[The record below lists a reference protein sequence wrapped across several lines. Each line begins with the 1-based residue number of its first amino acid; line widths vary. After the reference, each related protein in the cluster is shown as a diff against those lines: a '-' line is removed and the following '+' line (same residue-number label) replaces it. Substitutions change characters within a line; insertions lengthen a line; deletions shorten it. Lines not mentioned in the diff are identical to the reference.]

1 MKILL
6 IYPKYPDT
14 FWSYKHALKFINK
27 KASLPPLG
35 LLTVSSIL
43 PQHWEKKLVDLN
55 VSKLKDEDIE
65 WSDYVFIG
73 GMIVQRESASEVIK
87 RVKAFGKFIVA
98 GGPLFTD
105 DYKDFPE
112 VDCFILDEGE
122 TTIPL
127 FMDDLK
133 NGVFKHIYSSN
144 ERPDITKSPIPD
156 WSLINIKDY
165 ATMPIQISRG
175 CPFNCDFCNIIIM
188 NGRTPRYKTPDQ
200 IIKEFEALYYT
211 GYRGSL
217 FIVDDNFIGN
227 KSKVKIIL
235 KKIIAWLEANKKPF
249 TLLTEASINLADDE
263 ELMELMRKANFN
275 CVFVGIETPEEESL
289 IFSGKIQNTKKD
301 LLEKVKLIQ
310 RNGLEVQGGFIIGFD
325 TDSSNI
331 FENMIEFIQK
341 SGIVSAMI
349 GLLHAIPETKL
360 YKRLQEA
367 GRILAVPTG
376 NNTDFTMNFIPVM
389 KFETLIA
396 GYKKVLNTIFSPK
409 NYYKRVTTYLKEYN
423 DLAVHTKRP
432 VSLQINAFIKSIWR
446 LGIRE
451 KGKRHFWKLFFWTIF
466 RKPNLLPEAI
476 TQSIYGYHY
485 RTIMIK
491 RYENT

>member
-1 MKILL
+1 
-6 IYPKYPDT
+6 
-14 FWSYKHALKFINK
+14 
-27 KASLPPLG
+27 
-35 LLTVSSIL
+35 
-43 PQHWEKKLVDLN
+43 
-55 VSKLKDEDIE
+55 
-65 WSDYVFIG
+65 
-73 GMIVQRESASEVIK
+73 
-87 RVKAFGKFIVA
+87 
-98 GGPLFTD
+98 
-105 DYKDFPE
+105 
-112 VDCFILDEGE
+112 
-122 TTIPL
+122 
-127 FMDDLK
+127 MDDLK
-133 NGVFKHIYSSN
+133 NGKFKHIYSSN

-301 LLEKVKLIQ
+301 LLEKVKMIQ

-389 KFETLIA
+389 KFETLIT

-409 NYYKRVTTYLKEYN
+409 NYYTRVTTYLKEYN

-432 VSLQINAFIKSIWR
+432 ISLQINAFIKSIWR

-491 RYENT
+491 RYEDT